1 MAVAVPQLPGLAWV
15 GLQLSGLQP
24 PATLPPGGLCGR
36 CGRWGLQDPL
46 HAAPTLPPPPA
57 PTLPPPCPA
66 STPSPRH
73 LHAIST
79 PSPPY
84 LHPQVCGELIP
95 VKALRVGI
103 EQEEKGWG
111 EIIRWSHLDC
121 TRLPA
126 LRDEIDLGVNEI
138 AGLDDLA
145 PEEQHLV
152 REMVWR
158 SWLGFGVGFAVAS
171 PNPNLNPHPDH

>member
-1 MAVAVPQLPGLAWV
+1 MAFVAGGVCRI
-15 GLQLSGLQP
+15 LS
-24 PATLPPGGLCGR
+24 
-36 CGRWGLQDPL
+36 
-46 HAAPTLPPPPA
+46 
-57 PTLPPPCPA
+57 TLPPPCPHPT
-66 STPSPRH
+66 STLPPRCPHPISTLSPRH
-73 LHAIST
+73 
-79 PSPPY
+79 
-84 LHPQVCGELIP
+84 LHPQVCGELIT

-121 TRLPA
+121 SRLPA

-152 REMVWR
+152 REMVR
-158 SWLGFGVGFAVAS
+158 RGWLGFGAGAATATATAD
-171 PNPNLNPHPDH
+171 PNPNPNPNPNPHPHPKP